1 MKQTLKQTLAAILA
15 ATMMTAMFSTGAAAA
30 EQSDAALLGDVDGDG
45 AVTIT
50 DVHPAQTCRFTD
62 SL

>member
-30 EQSDAALLGDVDGDG
+30 EQSDAKGFLEVPLCFVE
-45 AVTIT
+45 
-50 DVHPAQTCRFTD
+50 QCRCTER
-62 SL
+62 LI